1 MIPYPRNDV
10 NYDIVT
16 PVYVNNSTAE
26 QNSRYSIYRQ
36 LTNFDFSALE
46 IKLINKIS
54 KNKTYKGYY
63 HTTKEKETL
72 YSIAKKYYDNES
84 LWWVIAKANNYKDS
98 KLCVIDKG
106 TTIVI
111 PSFSEL
117 TADNGYFNL

>member
-1 MIPYPRNDV
+1 MIPYPRNDI

-84 LWWVIAKANNYKDS
+84 LWWVIAKANNYKDN